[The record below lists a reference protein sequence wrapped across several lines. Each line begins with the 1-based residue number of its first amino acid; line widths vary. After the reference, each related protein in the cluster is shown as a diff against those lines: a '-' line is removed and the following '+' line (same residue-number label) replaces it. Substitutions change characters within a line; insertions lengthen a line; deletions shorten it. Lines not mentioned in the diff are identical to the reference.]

1 MEKLTKYEDG
11 KHLEIV
17 GEELEE
23 ILQLRKD
30 AAERKLAEE
39 QTLKD
44 AEIAKAALLNRL
56 GITEDEAK
64 LLLA

>member
-11 KHLEIV
+11 KHLEIS

-39 QTLKD
+39 QALKD